1 MPRNFR
7 KLNIR
12 RYIGTVPNLDYAFAN
27 FTNMTPSEL
36 LDKYKKYAD
45 GESVGGTG
53 TTRTPLGID
62 VHIASSAPRLLGA
75 FPGGGMNTTGYAA
88 SRIGT
93 TQQVP
98 LQTPQ
103 LTVVGTILATPTNLT
118 FSPWGGTGSLDNA
131 VNGKATRLLR
141 PMFVKVV

>member
-1 MPRNFR
+1 MS
-7 KLNIR
+7 
-12 RYIGTVPNLDYAFAN
+12 
-27 FTNMTPSEL
+27 PSEL
-36 LDKYKKYAD
+36 LDNYKDYANGD
-45 GESVGGTG
+45 SIGGTG
-53 TTRTPLGID
+53 TTRTPLGIG
-62 VHIASSAPRLLGA
+62 VHIDSSAPRLLGA

-88 SRIGT
+88 TRIGIVA
-93 TQQVP
+93 QVP

-103 LTVVGTILATPTNLT
+103 LTVAGTILATPTNLA

>member
-12 RYIGTVPNLDYAFAN
+12 RYVGTVPNLTYAFAN
-27 FTNMTPSEL
+27 FTNMTPNEL
-36 LDKYKKYAD
+36 LNNYKDYANGD
-45 GESVGGTG
+45 SIGGTG
-53 TTRTPLGID
+53 TTRTPLGAT
-62 VHIASSAPRLLGA
+62 VHIDSSAPRLLGA
-75 FPGGGMNTTGYAA
+75 FPGGGMNTTGYTNTRIAA
-88 SRIGT
+88 VS
-93 TQQVP
+93 QVP

-103 LTVVGTILATPTNLT
+103 LTVAGMILATPTNLT
-118 FSPWGGTGSLDNA
+118 FSPWGGTGTLDNA